1 MKQRRRIY
9 YSAAQRSEIWD
20 RWQAGESM
28 KSIGR
33 RFDRASSSVFS
44 VISPAGGIRPA
55 ERRRARTALSLG
67 EREEISRGLSTQ
79 CSLRSIAR
87 TLGRSPSTI
96 SREVRRN
103 GGPERYR
110 AARSDQAAWDRA
122 LRPKLC
128 KLACCPSL
136 ARTVSA
142 KLQRKW
148 SPEQIAGWLKRTYP
162 GEAHNQ
168 VSHETI
174 YRSLF
179 IQARGVLKKEL
190 LEHLRARR
198 TIRRSR
204 HASMKQSG
212 LGQIK
217 DAISIR
223 ERPASVEDR
232 AVPGHWEGD
241 LIGGSKNSY
250 VATLVERHSR
260 YVMLIK
266 VANKDT
272 EGVVT
277 ALIKHSQKLPG
288 ELYRSLTWDR
298 GKELADHQRLTV
310 GHRRRGLLLRS
321 TIALAARL
329 ERKHQPIAAPISATR
344 HRPVPTQPGQAQRHR
359 QAAQRATEKDL
370 ALSNASGEVRRV
382 CCGDRLNPPPKADGQ
397 LFHHFM
403 RKADVPKIDAN
414 GQNWPESRHQCSVSV
429 RLH

>member
-9 YSAAQRSEIWD
+9 YSTAQRAEIWD
-20 RWQAGESM
+20 RWEAGESM

-33 RFDRASSSVFS
+33 RFDRSSSSMFS

-55 ERRRARTALSLG
+55 ERRRASTTLSLG
-67 EREEISRGLSTQ
+67 EREEISRGLSTR

-87 TLGRSPSTI
+87 ALRRSPSTI
-96 SREVRRN
+96 SREVHRN

-136 ARTVSA
+136 AHTVSA

-148 SPEQIAGWLKRTYP
+148 SPEQIAGWLRRTYP
-162 GEAHNQ
+162 GEAHNH

-179 IQARGVLKKEL
+179 IQARGVLKKGL

-298 GKELADHQRLTV
+298 GKELADHQRLTLATDV
-310 GHRRRGLLLRS
+310 EVYFCDPRSPWQRGSNENTNRLLRQYLPRG
-321 TIALAARL
+321 TN
-329 ERKHQPIAAPISATR
+329 
-344 HRPVPTQPGQAQRHR
+344 
-359 QAAQRATEKDL
+359 L
-370 ALSNASGEVRRV
+370 ALHSQT
-382 CCGDRLNPPPKADGQ
+382 RLNAIARQ
-397 LFHHFM
+397 LNERP
-403 RKADVPKIDAN
+403 RKTLLYQTPAEKFA
-414 GQNWPESRHQCSVSV
+414 QCVAAIG
-429 RLH
+429 